1 MDLHK
6 ACQELEDLIAKSINI
21 ADFAEFAK
29 HQKKVEAAKVKLA
42 YAEAREKAEQ
52 QRQKDEAEAAEF
64 AEKER
69 NNRIRSK
76 LSQRLEE
83 HLSDDYEKTLE
94 QLISTYQTGEA
105 LFKDVCNLDFN
116 LEPEFISKFRPENH
130 VHQMCR
136 CISAEGFR
144 PIIDA
149 IKGFHLGPLPDEV
162 RMRDYLGEA
171 ATSADE
177 QDGSK

>member
-1 MDLHK
+1 MEIDK
-6 ACQELEDLIAKSINI
+6 ARQELEDLIAKSINI

-52 QRQKDEAEAAEF
+52 QRQKDEAEAAEL

-69 NNRIRSK
+69 NNRLMSK
-76 LSQRLEE
+76 FSQRLEE
-83 HLSDDYEKTLE
+83 HLSNDYDKTLD

-105 LFKDVCNLDFN
+105 LFKDVCNVDFN
-116 LEPEFISKFRPENH
+116 LQPDVIGLYRQEYHI
-130 VHQMCR
+130 HQFCR
-136 CISAEGFR
+136 CLTTRGFR

-149 IKGFHLGPLPDEV
+149 IKNFHPGPLPHEV
-162 RMRDYLGEA
+162 KMADYLGDA
-171 ATSADE
+171 VTSADE